1 MFLHTSII
9 TSHKSYFMS
18 KAKTIVS
25 IPDQVRDALDGRTQR
40 WLSFNVKI
48 PESDLSK
55 KMNNSVPF
63 TQDEIDRINAV
74 LKSNI
79 KL

>member
-1 MFLHTSII
+1 
-9 TSHKSYFMS
+9 MS

-63 TQDEIDRINAV
+63 TQEEIDRINAV